1 MPQPGET
8 LTCSWHSLSSAFI
21 FCNSCLRI
29 TTFPIRCM
37 QWISLKT
44 IPPKN
49 GGLSKGSVPK
59 MAETFRF
66 RIYHKI
72 AQEKWDVDWKV
83 VSHSQ
88 PQRCN
93 SKDELRSPTA
103 QLLSWDKKR
112 FASQQKLWKDICTST
127 KKKEC
132 MQGLQNIWHI
142 MRLTTIYNHNYNQVI
157 FVYLE

>member
-1 MPQPGET
+1 MAVPYP
-8 LTCSWHSLSSAFI
+8 
-21 FCNSCLRI
+21 LRNH
-29 TTFPIRCM
+29 
-37 QWISLKT
+37 
-44 IPPKN
+44 PPKN

-59 MAETFRF
+59 IQVQDFFDKLSRKNGMSIWT
-66 RIYHKI
+66 
-72 AQEKWDVDWKV
+72 KV

-112 FASQQKLWKDICTST
+112 FAGQQKRWKDICTST

-132 MQGLQNIWHI
+132 M
-142 MRLTTIYNHNYNQVI
+142 
-157 FVYLE
+157 